1 MADQWWMGYLVHVVR
16 LGFIYT
22 CNMIAKNHPCALDGC
37 VNRGGDW
44 RQRCGSDICVCV
56 SVCVSG
62 ACVSGWGGWVG
73 RSGWTP
79 RGCWVGCVCGGGRS
93 FVERSFFFSFTF
105 SVSSCE
111 LPMGASRVCEP

>member
-62 ACVSGWGGWVG
+62 APHRRRPESPVPAGLIKTAESKTGTTVLQKRAGNPVAI
-73 RSGWTP
+73 P
-79 RGCWVGCVCGGGRS
+79 K
-93 FVERSFFFSFTF
+93 
-105 SVSSCE
+105 
-111 LPMGASRVCEP
+111 

>member
-1 MADQWWMGYLVHVVR
+1 MADQWWMGYLVRVVR
-16 LGFIYT
+16 VGFIYT

-62 ACVSGWGGWVG
+62 ACVTQRYNWPRRPAGGNKPNLRV
-73 RSGWTP
+73 
-79 RGCWVGCVCGGGRS
+79 
-93 FVERSFFFSFTF
+93 FSFSDAF
-105 SVSSCE
+105 R
-111 LPMGASRVCEP
+111 LPINVRD